1 MKKWKDLPGVFLS
14 VWVAAASVFSAMGL
28 FRNPVMTGFWVLIF
42 LTFIWV
48 LAVVGVY
55 RLISGWLLQ
64 RLASF
69 PKKVQWGLVIG
80 CLLAGFA
87 AMEIIPITRNPMR
100 YFFAPN
106 ELKIE
111 ITGRRNPASSDTV
124 VRVRSWSDGGQEPFD
139 LSTFQ
144 IARGWTLNVEM
155 IYSGGEDV
163 KPLIWRGGLL
173 MRGYL
178 SLLTGPDEGIARIT
192 WNGESQEVD
201 LYTPERTL
209 KVMKLPGPGLPG
221 RFFRLA
227 AVILY
232 TTAIGFWLLVSLL
245 WFAGLSSRKGTGG
258 NLGWKTLGFSLPMF
272 TVWLVYLLVFYP
284 GVLSPDTIH
293 QFRMLHGLEAV
304 IDWHPPIHTFLMKG
318 LLLLW
323 NSPAVVALTQMAVL
337 SLVVAWGLGEL
348 VAYGLPRRVAWLVAG
363 LFALSPVNGV
373 MSITLWKDIWYA
385 IFVMIFFILVLKI
398 VLSGGNWL
406 HRPGAWVALGLVSVL
421 TALFRHN
428 GIALVIGCLGLL
440 LLSFHNVWKKIV
452 GAGVLFV
459 LGFGLVSGPVY
470 QWAGVKRVS
479 QVLRDTIFLHHIGA
493 HVAHGTPLT
502 DEERDYLNALNPLS
516 NWVYYCGSVNS
527 LFFIPEFNGELFAAS
542 SNKNLQIFLD
552 LLVRDPQVELTHW
565 KCVSGFVW
573 RIYDPLK
580 STHLMIYRD
589 ENGRVRWV
597 EANPFNIHE
606 NSMFPGLVEPLFEF
620 LRWSD
625 APSRMPWFWGPALY
639 LYLVVLMTVIFAL
652 RVRSPVALLLGAPA
666 MIQSLV
672 MMVVALA
679 PDFRYQY
686 SVYLMG
692 LFSLAFLWMPLP
704 EGMKRKNS

>member
-1 MKKWKDLPGVFLS
+1 MKWKDLPGVFLS
-14 VWVAAASVFSAMGL
+14 VWIAAASVFSALGL
-28 FRNPVMTGFWVLIF
+28 FRNLVMTGFRVVIF
-42 LTFIWV
+42 LALIWL
-48 LAVVGVY
+48 LAMVGVY
-55 RLISGWLLQ
+55 WLVSGWLPR

-69 PKKVQWGLVIG
+69 ARRVQWALIGG

-87 AMEIIPITRNPMR
+87 AIEVIPITRNPMR
-100 YFFAPN
+100 YFLPSN

-111 ITGRRNPASSDTV
+111 ATGRRNPASSGAV
-124 VRVRSWSDGGQEPFD
+124 VRVRSWSDGAQEPFD

-144 IARGWTLNVEM
+144 KAKGWTFDLEM
-155 IYSGGEDV
+155 IYSGGEDAE
-163 KPLIWRGGLL
+163 PLIWRGGLL
-173 MRGYL
+173 TRGYL
-178 SLLTGPDEGIARIT
+178 SLLTGPDEGIARII
-192 WNGESQEVD
+192 WKGESQEVD

-209 KVMKLPGPGLPG
+209 KVIKLPGPGLPG
-221 RFFRLA
+221 RFFWLA
-227 AVILY
+227 AVLCY
-232 TTAIGFWLLVSLL
+232 ATAIGFWLLVSLL
-245 WFAGLSSRKGTGG
+245 WFSGLSLREGTRVQ
-258 NLGWKTLGFSLPMF
+258 LGWKALGFALPMF
-272 TVWLVYLLVFYP
+272 TVWLGYLLVFYP

-318 LLLLW
+318 LLSLW
-323 NSPAVVALTQMAVL
+323 NSPAIVALTQMAVL

-348 VAYGLPRRVAWLVAG
+348 VAYGLPLRVAWVVAT

-385 IFVMIFFILVLKI
+385 IFVMVLFLLILKI
-398 VLSGGNWL
+398 VLSGGRWL
-406 HRPGAWVALGLVSVL
+406 HQSGAWVALGLVSVF

-428 GIALVIGCLGLL
+428 GIALVVGCLGVILL
-440 LLSFHNVWKKIV
+440 AYRSAWKRIA
-452 GAGVLFV
+452 GASVLFA

-470 QWAGVKRVS
+470 QWAGVKHVS
-479 QVLRDTIFLHHIGA
+479 NVLRDTIFLHHIGA
-493 HVAHGTPLT
+493 HVASGTPLT
-502 DEERDYLNALNPLS
+502 DEEREYLNALNPLS

-527 LFFIPEFNGELFAAS
+527 LFFIPEFNGKLFAAS

-552 LLVRDPQVELTHW
+552 LLARDPQVELTHW

-573 RIYDPLK
+573 RIFDPLK

-589 ENGRVRWV
+589 ESARVRWV
-597 EANPFNIHE
+597 EVNPFNIRE
-606 NSMFPGLVEPLFEF
+606 DSRLPGLVEPLFRF

-625 APSRMPWFWGPALY
+625 AVPRMPWFWGPALY
-639 LYLVVLMTVIFAL
+639 FYVTLWMVVVFAM
-652 RVRSPVALLLGAPA
+652 RTRSSTALLLGVPV

-672 MMVVALA
+672 MMVVAIA

-692 LFSLAFLWMPLP
+692 LFSLALLWMPLS
-704 EGMKRKNS
+704 EKTKGKNP